1 MEETFTWALLC
12 FSMLM
17 EVLHTVSI
25 RTLYINIIIV
35 KKSYSMKKYSLFKS
49 VQVDVIS
56 VSEFS
61 LLKLKK
67 KTRIVDSYLPGKI

>member
-1 MEETFTWALLC
+1 M
-12 FSMLM
+12 
-17 EVLHTVSI
+17 
-25 RTLYINIIIV
+25 
-35 KKSYSMKKYSLFKS
+35 KYSLFKS

-67 KTRIVDSYLPGKI
+67 KKQELLTAIYQAKFN

>member
-1 MEETFTWALLC
+1 
-12 FSMLM
+12 
-17 EVLHTVSI
+17 
-25 RTLYINIIIV
+25 
-35 KKSYSMKKYSLFKS
+35 MKKYSLFKS

-67 KTRIVDSYLPGKI
+67 KQELLTAIYLAKFN

>member
-1 MEETFTWALLC
+1 
-12 FSMLM
+12 
-17 EVLHTVSI
+17 
-25 RTLYINIIIV
+25 
-35 KKSYSMKKYSLFKS
+35 MKYYLFKS

-56 VSEFS
+56 VSKFS